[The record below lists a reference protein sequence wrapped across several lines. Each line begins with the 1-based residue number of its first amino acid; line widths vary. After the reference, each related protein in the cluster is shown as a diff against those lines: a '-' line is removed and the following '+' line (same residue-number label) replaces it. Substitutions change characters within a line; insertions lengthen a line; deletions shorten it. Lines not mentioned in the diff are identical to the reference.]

1 MRKPPAAGVR
11 NRPTAR
17 APPAT
22 VRRGTRSAG
31 VAGWG
36 SERALCHRSATVGKP
51 QVRAQPLRGHE
62 ALSMLGPAMTGR
74 EVVGVSGL
82 GANVVRRLDSAPR
95 GLGRVHSV
103 FERAVNVLGDDDRL
117 LAFHGPARLAAPFAI
132 ALAEPPPLAAFALG
146 AALAATSAGFAIG
159 GVFLDLR
166 QAEGAKATL
175 ASFGAPGAPVR
186 GVPWRD
192 ITTQTRTLTA

>member
-1 MRKPPAAGVR
+1 
-11 NRPTAR
+11 
-17 APPAT
+17 
-22 VRRGTRSAG
+22 
-31 VAGWG
+31 
-36 SERALCHRSATVGKP
+36 
-51 QVRAQPLRGHE
+51 
-62 ALSMLGPAMTGR
+62 MLGPAMTGR

-186 GVPWRD
+186 GIPWRD
-192 ITTQTRTLTA
+192 INNHPDSDPDRLRSRMPQQWFAFMATPSFPNEQMAS